1 MLRLTSPYE
10 QWWVY
15 MRQMEVEVYVCG
27 GFLFRTKMISLLR
40 SDRNFTATHNKM
52 LTKTKLA
59 LCCANLFRNCL
70 SCQLANSHSHLN
82 GLKIQDRSRKMLKSP
97 QISESALALITSASW
112 WMYMSVSIKSR
123 LMLMCS
129 RNGLRCLCY
138 DNLTL
143 TKTVY
148 PIIKMSQQ
156 VFIC

>member
-1 MLRLTSPYE
+1 MNSGGCTWDRWKWRCMCVEAFYSGQKWFLC
-10 QWWVY
+10 W
-15 MRQMEVEVYVCG
+15 EVTG
-27 GFLFRTKMISLLR
+27 ISQQ
-40 SDRNFTATHNKM
+40 THNKM

-129 RNGLRCLCY
+129 RNGLRWLCY

-143 TKTVY
+143 TKTVLSY
-148 PIIKMSQQ
+148 HKDVTAGLYMLILH
-156 VFIC
+156 